1 MSNDSRNDDFPTIRL
16 DDEDRRDYQQ
26 KKRPASKDNK
36 AASPSAG
43 APSSKPVA
51 ASSGSGGT
59 MWAVLALIVALV
71 GCASSYYL
79 YSQLQL
85 QLAEAEK
92 ADSRI
97 AQLERKLSAT
107 GEEMGESTV
116 ALQVKVSELTDKS
129 NELWDQMDKL
139 WASAWRRNQ
148 KEITELGDKLNST
161 NNTQSELKKTVSAVS
176 EDIKTQQTKLA
187 SLNNQLSGIA
197 DEILALNVQ
206 IEQAAGDKNAQAQT
220 VKSLTDKLSVLENRS
235 GNLAN
240 QINTLRDDMRELA
253 TKVASQPSPSGV

>member
-26 KKRPASKDNK
+26 KKRPAGHSAKADNQ
-36 AASPSAG
+36 PTG
-43 APSSKPVA
+43 A
-51 ASSGSGGT
+51 ASSNSVAAGNSSSGT
-59 MWAVLALIVALV
+59 IWAVLALLIALG
-71 GCASSYYL
+71 GCGGCYYL
-79 YSQLQL
+79 YSQLLL
-85 QLAEAEK
+85 QQAEAEK
-92 ADSRI
+92 AENRI

-116 ALQVKVSELTDKS
+116 ALQVKVGELTDKS

-161 NNTQSELKKTVSAVS
+161 QTELKKSVSGMS
-176 EDIKTQQTKLA
+176 EDIKAQQSKLA

-220 VKSLTDKLSVLENRS
+220 VKNLTDKLSVLENRS
-235 GNLAN
+235 GSLAN
-240 QINTLRDDMRELA
+240 QISSLRDDMRELA
-253 TKVASQPSPSGV
+253 TKVASQPDPTGV

>member
-26 KKRPASKDNK
+26 KKHTAAHTIKADTSSPSGTKKPAS
-36 AASPSAG
+36 
-43 APSSKPVA
+43 PV
-51 ASSGSGGT
+51 SEKSGGGGNGL
-59 MWAVLALIVALV
+59 WIALVAVVALA
-71 GCASSYYL
+71 GCGGCYYL
-79 YSQLQL
+79 YDQLQK
-85 QLAEAEK
+85 QQIAAED

-116 ALQVKVSELTDKS
+116 ALQVKVSELTEES

-148 KEITELGDKLNST
+148 KEITDLGDKLNAT
-161 NNTQSELKKTVSAVS
+161 ENGLKKSVTAVA
-176 EDIKTQQTKLA
+176 EDLKAQQSKVV
-187 SLNNQLSGIA
+187 SLNNQLSGLA

-206 IEQAAGDKNAQAQT
+206 LEQAAGDKASQAQT
-220 VKSLTDKLSVLENRS
+220 VKSLSDKISVLENRNNSLAGRIS
-235 GNLAN
+235 GMENE
-240 QINTLRDDMRELA
+240 IREIA
-253 TKVASQPSPSGV
+253 TKVVVSQPQPQ